1 MVRNLDRRIEVTCPI
16 YDSSLKKEID
26 DVLTIQF
33 SDNTKARMLMPDG
46 KYIVDKADKK
56 KDIRSQYVLHEY
68 YKKKS
73 KQG

>member
-16 YDSSLKKEID
+16 YETSIKKEID
-26 DVLTIQF
+26 DVLSIQF
-33 SDNTKARMLMPDG
+33 SDSVKARVLMPDG

-56 KDIRSQYVLHEY
+56 KDIRSQYSTHEY

-73 KQG
+73 KQE

>member
-1 MVRNLDRRIEVTCPI
+1 
-16 YDSSLKKEID
+16 
-26 DVLTIQF
+26 
-33 SDNTKARMLMPDG
+33 MLMPDG